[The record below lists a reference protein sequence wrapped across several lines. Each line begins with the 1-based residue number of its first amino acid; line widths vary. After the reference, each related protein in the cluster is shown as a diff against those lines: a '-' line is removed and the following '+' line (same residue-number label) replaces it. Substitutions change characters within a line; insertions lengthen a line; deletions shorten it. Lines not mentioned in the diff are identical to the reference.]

1 VQNISVDQGEDGDV
15 TVIDENADADPGAE
29 TAMGLPCVGETEL
42 IAPTEAAPTMLA
54 WSTAEAPALS
64 TQHSWRLAAGIA
76 AGVVVGVAV
85 LAGAVGLT
93 AWSLRPAPQPAVS
106 GSTTLTHMLPP
117 PSRSVTVTAAAPSQ
131 LDRRRL
137 GPTTTNL

>member
-1 VQNISVDQGEDGDV
+1 M

-29 TAMGLPCVGETEL
+29 TAMGPPCVEETEL

-85 LAGAVGLT
+85 LAGRSASQRGRC
-93 AWSLRPAPQPAVS
+93 ARRRN
-106 GSTTLTHMLPP
+106 P
-117 PSRSVTVTAAAPSQ
+117 PSRG
-131 LDRRRL
+131 RRR
-137 GPTTTNL
+137 